1 VPARWFVR
9 RFERRASR
17 IAALAQSEFRDAVGS
32 HATRDHDAAP
42 WWVDAAANAL
52 RSDIVDWLLLSGP
65 GAAEKGIGFLF
76 ADRDAYP
83 VAVVKIASS
92 SHAIGRVERGY
103 RALVQLRDAGATA
116 RGLAPEPLALLAG
129 PVGQVASVETATR
142 GTWLDSLLR
151 RGNEAQYAERITE
164 WLVDLGS
171 ATRGADRDDAWP
183 ALLRDVVERFCENV
197 AGLVDPGFLG
207 AACAA
212 VADVERLPTV
222 FEHHDCAPWN
232 IYASSERLV
241 AFDWDNADPRGIPAF
256 DLVQGL
262 GYLAMS
268 IDGSLGT
275 LRFAESFRRREAGP
289 LRLVWREC
297 RSRYASALGIDEDAL
312 RAIRVFA
319 WMRLTNDETESR
331 RRARNPLQGDAIE
344 RSMLGLWLEEARSAI
359 DR

>member
-1 VPARWFVR
+1 MR

-17 IAALAQSEFRDAVGS
+17 IAALAQSEFRDAIRS
-32 HATRDHDAAP
+32 HAALDHDAAP

-52 RSDIVDWLLLSGP
+52 RSDVVDWLLLSGP

-76 ADRDAYP
+76 APRDADP
-83 VAVVKIASS
+83 IAVVKIASS

-103 RALVQLRDAGATA
+103 RALVQLRDAGVTT
-116 RGLAPEPLALLAG
+116 RGLAPEPLALLVG
-129 PVGQVASVETATR
+129 PVGQVASVETAVR

-151 RGNEAQYAERITE
+151 RGNERQYAERITD
-164 WLVDLGS
+164 WLIDLGS
-171 ATRGADRDDAWP
+171 ATRGANRDDAWLAP
-183 ALLRDVVERFCENV
+183 FRDVVDRFRENV
-197 AGLVDPGFLG
+197 ASLVDAGFLR
-207 AACAA
+207 AACAR
-212 VADVERLPTV
+212 VADIECLPTV
-222 FEHHDCAPWN
+222 FEHHDYAPWN
-232 IYASSERLV
+232 IYVSPKRLV

-262 GYLAMS
+262 AYLAIS

-289 LRLVWREC
+289 LGVVWREC
-297 RSRYASALGIDEDAL
+297 RSKYASALGIDEDEL
-312 RAIRVFA
+312 RAIQVFA
-319 WMRLTNDETESR
+319 WMRLTNDEIEGR
-331 RRARNPLQGDAIE
+331 RRAGNLLQRDAIE